1 MSSGYGLLPEK
12 DGGVAAAK
20 ARDAASSPRPD
31 TEHLATEAA
40 SSEAARDNGAGHHS
54 GVVKPGHL
62 LTRLA
67 GRLRAWLRR
76 LTSGLSR

>member
-20 ARDAASSPRPD
+20 AREAASSPRPD

-40 SSEAARDNGAGHHS
+40 SSEAAGDNGAGNQS
-54 GVVKPGHL
+54 DIVKPE
-62 LTRLA
+62 RFLA
-67 GRLRAWLRR
+67 RVAGWLRAWLRR